1 MGHANTLFP
10 NAPSSRSLSR
20 LASLAACVALAC
32 VALGAHAAD
41 PKPKDDAFR
50 AGIEARA
57 ATSADIG
64 LPVYPGAMPQADGE
78 KDGSSVKLGLW
89 AGAFGMHLAVQK
101 FASRDP
107 IDTVAAYYRQALAQL
122 GPVMDCSG
130 PAAKRAAPDPADK
143 NALRCDD
150 DSNSPAGSRV
160 YKVGRKNQFRLV
172 ALQPVAGGVHF
183 QLLRLSV
190 PND

>member
-10 NAPSSRSLSR
+10 TAPSSRSLSR

-32 VALGAHAAD
+32 SALVAHAAD

-64 LPVYPGAMPQADGE
+64 LPVYPGAMPQADGD

-107 IDTVAAYYRQALAQL
+107 LDTVAGYYRQALAQY

-130 PAAKRAAPDPADK
+130 PAAKRAAAEPADK
-143 NALRCDD
+143 TALRCDEEPG
-150 DSNSPAGSRV
+150 PAGSRV

-183 QLLRLSV
+183 QLLRLSL